1 MYDGRRARFTQDLL
15 DEIRR
20 LRDQAC
26 AGSGAL
32 RSTGGPPAKPLVLV
46 VDDDAAS
53 TMALEALLATEGFEV
68 DTAANGT
75 QALQCIARRK
85 PCVVLTDVRMPEMDG
100 AELCRRL
107 AHDPATRDIP
117 VFVITGYEPTS
128 ADALPHAK
136 GVLRK
141 PVDTDL
147 VISLLRTRTS

>member
-1 MYDGRRARFTQDLL
+1 MYDERRARFTQDLL

-20 LRDQAC
+20 LRDQ
-26 AGSGAL
+26 
-32 RSTGGPPAKPLVLV
+32 TGGAQPSAGGLPANPLVLV

-53 TMALEALLATEGFEV
+53 TMALQALLAIEGFEV
-68 DTAANGT
+68 DTAANGA

-85 PCVVLTDVRMPEMDG
+85 PCVVLTDMRMPEMDG

-107 AHDPATRDIP
+107 AHDPETRDIP
-117 VFVITGYEPTS
+117 VFVITGHEP
-128 ADALPHAK
+128 AAAGALPHAK